1 MRTLIIALLF
11 FCLMHASS
19 QAGEMVTRSFS
30 ADVPHGKK
38 VLSNV
43 EHKALIA
50 EFLDPLDSGI
60 GKDIAHLLWR
70 EILSAISD
78 QSGAGV
84 ILARAP
90 EGERLL
96 DLLERDYHTAAIRIA
111 EHQSGR
117 MAIWGAAFE
126 KGETVYINSHLSLV
140 EATRSDKIIFKVKRS
155 PWFVAQRGDIEL
167 TLPRTKFNFP
177 LVTSSR
183 EALFRRPLMI
193 DRTTNVRAAA
203 NRDAEKI
210 GQFNKG
216 DVAQGLDLRNGW
228 FKVSLA
234 DNQTG
239 YVIATNIKLAPLFA
253 LINKKHINL
262 RFEPAVRPDTLAFN
276 SDIKGRF
283 RIFQQRFTG
292 NRMWY
297 QITFNDHSVWIA
309 ASLTETEYSQP
320 VVHFVAGLY
329 RYFGGRNRDAIRE
342 FQRFIDYPDANHSN
356 VNLSVSYQYQALSS
370 LFAGEN
376 NNVNH
381 RYLRKA
387 SRQTPFDATPYKI
400 QALSW
405 IGERRAVERINETLI
420 KINKLEPNLE
430 QYKNFERTL
439 QKVMSAPVDG
449 L

>member
-1 MRTLIIALLF
+1 MKTLIIALLSI
-11 FCLMHASS
+11 CLMPASG
-19 QAGEMVTRSFS
+19 QAGDIVTRSFS
-30 ADVPHGKK
+30 EDVPPGEK

-78 QSGAGV
+78 QSGAGA

-111 EHQSGR
+111 EHQDGR

-140 EATRSDKIIFKVKRS
+140 EATRSNKIVFKVRRS
-155 PWFVAQRGDIEL
+155 SGFADQRGDIEL

-177 LVTSSR
+177 LVISSR
-183 EALFRRPLMI
+183 DALFRRPLMI

-203 NRDAEKI
+203 NRNAEKI
-210 GQFNKG
+210 GQFKKG

-253 LINKKHINL
+253 LIDKKRINL
-262 RFEPAVRPDTLAFN
+262 RFEPVVSADSLALN
-276 SDIKGRF
+276 SNIKGRF
-283 RIFQQRFTG
+283 RILQQRFNG

-297 QITFNDHSVWIA
+297 QIIFNDRPLWIA

-342 FQRFIDYPDANHSN
+342 FQRFIDFPGVEHSN

-370 LFAGEN
+370 LFAGERTS
-376 NNVNH
+376 VNQQ
-381 RYLRKA
+381 YLRKA
-387 SRQTPFDATPYKI
+387 SMQTPFDATPYKI
-400 QALSW
+400 EALSW
-405 IGERRAVERINETLI
+405 IGERRGVEQIQETLI
-420 KINKLEPNLE
+420 KINELEPDLE
-430 QYKNFERTL
+430 KFQNFEQTL
-439 QKVMSAPVDG
+439 HKVIGMPLGGS
-449 L
+449 